1 MHGDEARGCPA
12 WGLNLNPNSPMNL
25 TTANPESHTASRPK
39 VGQYKGHPMI
49 TLNPDDRFPF
59 QFGLQKARLV
69 LQHIEEIRKF
79 VENAEHVA
87 AA

>member
-1 MHGDEARGCPA
+1 MDGDEAKGCPA
-12 WGLNLNPNSPMNL
+12 WGLNLNPEPTMNL
-25 TTANPESHTASRPK
+25 ITANPERQTASRPK

-59 QFGLQKARLV
+59 QFGLHKARLV

-79 VENAEHVA
+79 VENAERVA

>member
-1 MHGDEARGCPA
+1 
-12 WGLNLNPNSPMNL
+12 MNL
-25 TTANPESHTASRPK
+25 TTNAESNPASRPK

-59 QFGLQKARLV
+59 QFGLHKARLV

-79 VENAEHVA
+79 VENAERA
-87 AA
+87 AAA

>member
-1 MHGDEARGCPA
+1 
-12 WGLNLNPNSPMNL
+12 MNL
-25 TTANPESHTASRPK
+25 ITNAESNTANRPK

-59 QFGLQKARLV
+59 QFGLHKARLV

-79 VENAEHVA
+79 VENASSASES
-87 AA
+87 